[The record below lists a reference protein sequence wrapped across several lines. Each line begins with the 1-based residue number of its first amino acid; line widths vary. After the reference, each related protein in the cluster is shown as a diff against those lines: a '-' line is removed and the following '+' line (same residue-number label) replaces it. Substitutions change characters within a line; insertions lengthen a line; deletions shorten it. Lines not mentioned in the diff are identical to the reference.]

1 MKLLQLQQIDVS
13 TGNNLGGLYIN
24 PVHIIATTPYKLNT
38 KDTIRTYARIS
49 TIDGKDWYTPFS
61 VSEVLDMIQNE

>member
-13 TGNNLGGLYIN
+13 TGNNIGGLYIN
-24 PVHIIATTPYKLNT
+24 SLHIVSITPYRLT
-38 KDTIRTYARIS
+38 TQDTIRTYARIS
-49 TIDGKDWYTPFS
+49 TVDGKDWYTPFS